1 VIDERGGQY
10 MSDQNT
16 FLVDG
21 ISAIAIH
28 NGVVRVQFMRLG
40 MDGKP
45 RPIIELQVPTN
56 SMKSVLDALK
66 KVTVG

>member
-1 VIDERGGQY
+1 
-10 MSDQNT
+10 MSEECA

-21 ISAIAIH
+21 INAIAIH

-45 RPIIELQVPTN
+45 RPTIELQVPVA
-56 SMKSVLDALK
+56 SMKSVVEALR
-66 KVTVG
+66 KVSAA

>member
-1 VIDERGGQY
+1 MNEEY
-10 MSDQNT
+10 T

-45 RPIIELQVPTN
+45 RPIVELQVPTT
-56 SMKSVLDALK
+56 SMKSVVEALK
-66 KVTVG
+66 KVSIG